1 MTTQAPPLQINVT
14 TNEHLED
21 LLCSKGLK
29 VVELYSTWCG
39 TCKSVVPTLRRI
51 RFDKEDEQALSFLTV
66 PCEPID
72 YLEDAVEHRGKSEPV
87 FLIYRNGQKKATV
100 EGANTPALSQQIMTF
115 TPANADMDDLEE
127 NPLYLARLDREK
139 QARGEVGGKDAKG
152 AKKGAKK

>member
-1 MTTQAPPLQINVT
+1 MFLAAASINT
-14 TNEHLED
+14 KRE
-21 LLCSKGLK
+21 
-29 VVELYSTWCG
+29 
-39 TCKSVVPTLRRI
+39 
-51 RFDKEDEQALSFLTV
+51 V

-72 YLEDAVEHRGKSEPV
+72 YLEDAVHHRGKSEPV

-100 EGANTPALSQQIMTF
+100 EGADTPQLAQQIMTF

-152 AKKGAKK
+152 SKKGGKK